1 MKKTML
7 VLVTALMALAAFAAE
22 NYDAQLKALWA
33 EFATANREKRPADA
47 KAAIVEWTKVCRA
60 KIDAMTVP
68 TEGTPQAIAKARK
81 AKCGAILELASRYN
95 DQLKDEEKALAAI
108 DEALNMKEGDAATRF
123 AALCRKSEFMRKHK
137 RVPEALPLAEEAMKI
152 AQANPDLKLLRDAYN
167 CRAQAHYA
175 GKKWDP
181 AIEDFIA
188 AAENW
193 GGAPAQITGDA
204 YEAVLWV
211 TRAGRGDDARKYLER
226 IRAIPHL
233 HINNYTRTYEIDA
246 RTYNAEKRPEET
258 LKLYDRVLADT
269 NILAKADVAGM
280 VNTAAGLVKGLG
292 KGYEA
297 VTIYHDYEGVGKW
310 GDNLWK
316 ANLEMTQAYKAYIA
330 EARKKIKI
338 TFVKVKAH
346 AGNKYNE
353 MADKLAKSALDI

>member
-1 MKKTML
+1 MKKL
-7 VLVTALMALAAFAAE
+7 ALALSLALGGVVAFAAE
-22 NYDAQLKALWA
+22 NYDAQLKDLWA
-33 EFATANREKRPADA
+33 QFQTANREKRPADA
-47 KAAIVEWTKVCRA
+47 KAAIVRWTEVCRA

-95 DQLKDEEKALAAI
+95 DQLKDEEKSLAAI

-137 RVPEALPLAEEAMKI
+137 RVAEALPLAEEAMKI
-152 AQANPDLKLLRDAYN
+152 AKANPELKLLRDACN

-204 YEAVLWV
+204 FEAVLWV
-211 TRAGRGDDARKYLER
+211 TRAGRGDDARKYLAR

-233 HINNYTRTYEIDA
+233 HINNYTRTYEIDG

-292 KGYEA
+292 KGYA
-297 VTIYHDYEGVGKW
+297 
-310 GDNLWK
+310 
-316 ANLEMTQAYKAYIA
+316 A
-330 EARKKIKI
+330 
-338 TFVKVKAH
+338 TFAF
-346 AGNKYNE
+346 Y
-353 MADKLAKSALDI
+353 DKLLAFQTC